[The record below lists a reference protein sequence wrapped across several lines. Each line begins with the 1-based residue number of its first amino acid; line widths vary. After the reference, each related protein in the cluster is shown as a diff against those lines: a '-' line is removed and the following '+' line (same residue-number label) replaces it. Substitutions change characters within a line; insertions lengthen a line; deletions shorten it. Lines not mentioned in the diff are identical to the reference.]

1 MSNSTQEETAILFQ
15 DTNTYLLDIPHSI
28 TLAQEGRPTLRQQ
41 PAPESGSG
49 AEKRIHRKTLNL
61 LSCSPIKEPFPST
74 EPKKPAALARLLD
87 TIPVSER
94 RFHLEL
100 ILPLVR
106 DSLEAIKAEFS
117 HDRRWCEARAVPS
130 ESEPHDSTTPNQHP
144 RKRRRGND
152 YTPLGSASDS
162 HVSTKNEPPMI
173 LSTTSPNDFE
183 ALSDLAIVKNPSP
196 EPAIIKVGSGYGD
209 EQSPPYEYIIPPESS
224 FVLCTLPLFDA
235 EVDRPSTSHNYPIP
249 GLPHHQKFNLILM
262 DPPWPNKSVRRSK
275 HYQTHHYSEM
285 DVLTEGLRD
294 ILRVHSH
301 NPKTKQGLHP
311 SELHLEPPIQSEQ
324 SIAAIWI
331 TNAEKARRAAYEA
344 LSGAGFCICEEW
356 VWVKTTWD
364 GQPISALDGLWRKP
378 YEILVIGRKSGH
390 DANVSGHGNGNG
402 NADNTLPLS
411 QIDDLTRV
419 SEAITMRRVIAAV
432 PDLHSRKPNLKSIFE
447 DVFFMENGQLQE
459 YSALEVFARNLTAGW
474 WAAGNEV
481 LRFNARECWVDL
493 GGEGE
498 ADLHECA

>member
-1 MSNSTQEETAILFQ
+1 MNNSTQGETAILFQ
-15 DTNTYLLDIPHSI
+15 DTNIYLLDIPHSI
-28 TLAQEGRPTLRQQ
+28 ALAQGGRPTPHQQ
-41 PAPESGSG
+41 PAPESSSG
-49 AEKRIHRKTLNL
+49 IEKSIHRKTLNL
-61 LSCSPIKEPFPST
+61 ISCSPIKEPFSST

-87 TIPVSER
+87 TIPISER
-94 RFHLEL
+94 RFHSEL

-106 DSLEAIKAEFS
+106 DSLEAIKSGFS
-117 HDRRWCEARAVPS
+117 HNHRWCEARAVPS
-130 ESEPHDSTTPNQHP
+130 ESEPHESTVPNQHP

-152 YTPLGSASDS
+152 YTPFGSASDG

-173 LSTTSPNDFE
+173 LSTTSPNEFE

-196 EPAIIKVGSGYGD
+196 EPAIIRVGSGHDD
-209 EQSPPYEYIIPPESS
+209 ETNPPCEYIVPPESN
-224 FVLCTLPLFDA
+224 FMLCTLPLFEA
-235 EVDRPSTSHNYPIP
+235 EVDRPPTSNNYPIP

-301 NPKTKQGLHP
+301 DPKTKHP
-311 SELHLEPPIQSEQ
+311 FKPHPDPPIQSEQ

-331 TNAEKARRAAYEA
+331 TNAEKARRAAYGA
-344 LSGAGFCICEEW
+344 LSGAGFSICEEW
-356 VWVKTTWD
+356 IWVKTTWD

-390 DANVSGHGNGNG
+390 TVNANVNGNGNG
-402 NADNTLPLS
+402 NADNTPPLS
-411 QIDDLTRV
+411 QMDDLTLV
-419 SEAITMRRVIAAV
+419 SEAITTRRVIAAV
-432 PDLHSRKPNLKSIFE
+432 PDLHSRKPNLKSLFE
-447 DVFFMENGQLQE
+447 NVFFTEDGQLQE

-493 GGEGE
+493 EGE
-498 ADLHECA
+498 RDADLHKCA